1 MIISRQLTGR
11 KQLQASSCKRQVE
24 HSESRD
30 GLCFD
35 SKFVARSLQL
45 TVAGMFLGLSVSAH
59 AFSPA
64 TAASA
69 DIRRTGFGVPHIRAE
84 NERGLGFGIG
94 YAYAQDNLCL
104 LANEIVT
111 VNGERSRYFG
121 PEQLTVEQRENRVS
135 DMFFTW
141 LNTPEA
147 VQAFWQAQ
155 PTPVR
160 DLVEGYAAGYNR
172 YLAERRQQ
180 GLPQQ
185 CQGEWVRDIAA
196 QDVVRLTRRLLV
208 EGGVGQFAE
217 ALAGATPPQATAA
230 INHDSRAYQLADA
243 RQQRFALDRGS
254 NAVAVG
260 SERSFNGRGM
270 LLANPHFP
278 WVGGMRFY
286 QMHLTIPGKLDVMGA
301 ALPGLPM
308 INIGFNQHLAW
319 THTVD
324 SSKHFTLYRLQ
335 LDPKDPTRYLLD
347 GQSLPMSKQTVT
359 VQVKQADGQVSA
371 VTRDLYS
378 SQFGPIVQWPGK
390 LDWDHQYAYSL
401 RDANLEN
408 DRVLNQWYTMNQAT
422 SLEQLQ
428 ASVHKIQG
436 IPWVNTL
443 AVDDKGQTL
452 YMNLSVVPNVNA
464 EKLARCSDPRMGT
477 QMIVLD
483 GSHSACA
490 WDIDPNAAQK
500 GIYAA
505 SQLPQLLRKDFV
517 QHSNDS
523 AWLAN
528 PAQPLTGFSPLISQ
542 EGQPLG
548 WRSRYALARLGNPG
562 QQGPLGV
569 KDLQHMVMDDQVY
582 LATQVLPDLLRF
594 CAGDLGA
601 DAQALQPLCVSLKA
615 WDGRANLD
623 SRLGLVH
630 FQNIMQTLQKS
641 SDIWR
646 VAFDPKDARHTPR
659 GLAVEQPAVAKALR
673 EAMLASLVM
682 TNKMGLKPDTR
693 WGDIQVVSSGGQ
705 QTPIHGGP
713 GTLGIYNAIQSV
725 PREDGK
731 LEVVSGT
738 SYLQVVT
745 FDEKGPHAQ
754 GLLAFSL
761 SSDPASKYSRDQTE
775 AFSKKQ
781 WSVLPFTEQQIKADP
796 QYQVQNVSEAAD
808 KGGKV
813 AAR

>member
-1 MIISRQLTGR
+1 VIISRQLTG
-11 KQLQASSCKRQVE
+11 LA
-24 HSESRD
+24 
-30 GLCFD
+30 L
-35 SKFVARSLQL
+35 
-45 TVAGMFLGLSVSAH
+45 AGAFLGLSLSAH

-64 TAASA
+64 AQASA
-69 DIRRTGFGVPHIRAE
+69 DIRRTSFGVPHIRAE

-121 PEQLTVEQRENRVS
+121 PEQFTVEERENRVS
-135 DMFFTW
+135 DVFFQW
-141 LNTPEA
+141 LNTPQA
-147 VQAFWQAQ
+147 VNAFWQAQ
-155 PTPVR
+155 PVEVR
-160 DLVEGYAAGYNR
+160 DLVQGYAAGYNR

-185 CQGEWVRDIAA
+185 CQGEWVREIAA
-196 QDVVRLTRRLLV
+196 EDLVKLTRRLLV

-217 ALAGATPPQATAA
+217 ALAGATPPKATAQ
-230 INHDSRAYQLADA
+230 NSSPTRAYDLAA
-243 RQQRFALDRGS
+243 TRLQRFALDRGS

-347 GQSLPMSKQTVT
+347 GKSLPLNKQTVT
-359 VQVKQADGQVSA
+359 VQAKGADGQLVPVS
-371 VTRDLYS
+371 RDIYS

-401 RDANLEN
+401 RDANLDN
-408 DRVLNQWYTMNQAT
+408 DRVLTQWYAMNQAS
-422 SLEQLQ
+422 SLKALQ
-428 ASVHKIQG
+428 DSVHKLQG

-452 YMNLSVVPNVNA
+452 YMNLSVVPNVSA
-464 EKLARCSDPRMGT
+464 DKLAKCSDPRIGL

-483 GSHSACA
+483 GSNSACA
-490 WDIDPNAAQK
+490 WDIDPQAAQK

-542 EGQPLG
+542 DGQPLG
-548 WRSRYALARLGNPG
+548 LRSRFALERLSALGKK
-562 QQGPLGV
+562 GPLAV
-569 KDLQHMVMDDQVY
+569 KDLQQMVMDDNVY
-582 LATQVLPDLLRF
+582 LATQVLPDLLKF
-594 CAGDLGA
+594 CAADLGA
-601 DAQALQPLCVSLKA
+601 DAASLKPVCA
-615 WDGRANLD
+615 SLKGWDGRANLD
-623 SRLGLVH
+623 SGIGLVH
-630 FQNIMQTLQKS
+630 FQNIMQALQAS
-641 SDIWR
+641 PDVWR
-646 VAFDPKDARHTPR
+646 VPFDPKDPQHTPR
-659 GLAVEQPAVAKALR
+659 GLAIEQPAVSKALR
-673 EAMLASLVM
+673 EALLASAA
-682 TNKMGLKPDTR
+682 TAQKMGLKPETR
-693 WGDIQVVSSGGQ
+693 WGDIQVASSGAQ
-705 QTPIHGGP
+705 QTAIHGGP

-745 FDEKGPHAQ
+745 FDDKGPHAQ

-761 SSDPASKYSRDQTE
+761 SSDPESKYSRDQTE
-775 AFSKKQ
+775 VFSKKQ
-781 WSVLPFTEQQIKADP
+781 WSVLPFTEQQIAADP
-796 QYQVQNVSEAAD
+796 QYQVQTVREVTD
-808 KGGKV
+808 KTAGV
-813 AAR
+813 AAQ

>member
-1 MIISRQLTGR
+1 
-11 KQLQASSCKRQVE
+11 V
-24 HSESRD
+24 
-30 GLCFD
+30 
-35 SKFVARSLQL
+35 
-45 TVAGMFLGLSVSAH
+45 
-59 AFSPA
+59 
-64 TAASA
+64 
-69 DIRRTGFGVPHIRAE
+69 
-84 NERGLGFGIG
+84 
-94 YAYAQDNLCL
+94 
-104 LANEIVT
+104 
-111 VNGERSRYFG
+111 
-121 PEQLTVEQRENRVS
+121 
-135 DMFFTW
+135 FFQW
-141 LNTPEA
+141 LNTPQA
-147 VQAFWQAQ
+147 VNAFWQAQ
-155 PTPVR
+155 PVEVR

-196 QDVVRLTRRLLV
+196 EDLVKLTRRLLV

-217 ALAGATPPQATAA
+217 ALAGATPPQATAQIENDA
-230 INHDSRAYQLADA
+230 RAYQLADT
-243 RQQRFALDRGS
+243 RLQRFALDRGS

-347 GQSLPMSKQTVT
+347 GHSLPMNKQTVT
-359 VQVKQADGQVSA
+359 VQVKQADGQVVPVS
-371 VTRDLYS
+371 RDVYS

-390 LDWDHQYAYSL
+390 LDWNNQFAYSL
-401 RDANLEN
+401 RDANLDN
-408 DRVLNQWYTMNQAT
+408 DRVLKQWYAMNRAGN
-422 SLEQLQ
+422 LKDLQ
-428 ASVHKIQG
+428 DSVHTIQG

-452 YMNLSVVPNVNA
+452 YMNLSVVPNVSA
-464 EKLARCSDPRMGT
+464 DKLAKCSDPRIGLR
-477 QMIVLD
+477 MIVLD
-483 GSHSACA
+483 GSNSACA
-490 WDIDPNAAQK
+490 WDIDPQAAQK
-500 GIYAA
+500 GIYAS

-542 EGQPLG
+542 DGQPLG
-548 WRSRYALARLGNPG
+548 LRSRFALDRLATLNKK
-562 QQGPLGV
+562 GPLSV
-569 KDLQHMVMDDQVY
+569 QDLQHMVMDDQVF
-582 LATQVLPDLLRF
+582 LATQVVPDLLKF
-594 CAGDLGA
+594 CASQPEA
-601 DAQALQPLCVSLKA
+601 ALKSVCSSLKA

-623 SRLGLVH
+623 SGIGLVH
-630 FQNIMQTLQKS
+630 FQSIMQAMQELPQA
-641 SDIWR
+641 WR
-646 VAFDPKDARHTPR
+646 VAFDPKDAQHTPR
-659 GLAVEQPAVAKALR
+659 GLAVENLDVAKALR
-673 EAMLASLVM
+673 EAMLASAESA
-682 TNKMGLKPDTR
+682 TKMGLTEKTR
-693 WGDIQVVSSGGQ
+693 WGDVQVVSSGGQ

-745 FDEKGPHAQ
+745 FDDKGPHAQ
-754 GLLAFSL
+754 GLLTFSL

-781 WSVLPFTEQQIKADP
+781 WSVLPFSEQQIKADP
-796 QYQVQNVSEAAD
+796 QYQVQTVRDDLEKA
-808 KGGKV
+808 GKV
-813 AAR
+813 AAQ

>member
-1 MIISRQLTGR
+1 MIISRQLTG
-11 KQLQASSCKRQVE
+11 
-24 HSESRD
+24 
-30 GLCFD
+30 
-35 SKFVARSLQL
+35 L
-45 TVAGMFLGLSVSAH
+45 TLAGMFLGLSLSAH
-59 AFSPA
+59 ALSP
-64 TAASA
+64 TVDTSA
-69 DIRRTGFGVPHIRAE
+69 EIRRTGFGVPHIRAQD
-84 NERGLGFGIG
+84 ERGLGFGIG

-111 VNGERSRYFG
+111 VNGQRSRYFG
-121 PEQLTVEQRENRVS
+121 PDQLTVEERENRVS
-135 DMFFTW
+135 DVFFNW

-147 VQAFWQAQ
+147 VNTFWQAQ
-155 PTPVR
+155 PAQVR

-172 YLAERRQQ
+172 YLAERRPQ

-185 CQGEWVRDIAA
+185 CQGEWVRDIAPE
-196 QDVVRLTRRLLV
+196 DLVKLTRRLLV

-217 ALAGATPPQATAA
+217 ALAGAAPPQATAR
-230 INHDSRAYQLADA
+230 IEHDEHAYQMADA

-335 LDPKDPTRYLLD
+335 LDPKDPTHYLLD
-347 GQSLPMSKQTVT
+347 GQSVPMSKQTVT
-359 VQVKQADGQVSA
+359 VQVKQADGQVA
-371 VTRDLYS
+371 PVARDIYS
-378 SQFGPIVQWPGK
+378 SKFGPIVQWPGK
-390 LDWDHQYAYSL
+390 LDWDNQFAYSL
-401 RDANLEN
+401 RDANLDN
-408 DRVLNQWYTMNQAT
+408 DRVLTQWYAMNQAT
-422 SLEQLQ
+422 TLQ
-428 ASVHKIQG
+428 ALQDSVHKIQG

-452 YMNLSVVPNVNA
+452 YMNLSVVPNVSR
-464 EKLARCSDPRMGT
+464 EKLARCSDPRAGT

-483 GSHSACA
+483 GSNSACA
-490 WDIDPNAAQK
+490 WDIDPQAAQK
-500 GIYAA
+500 GIYAS

-542 EGQPLG
+542 DGQPLG
-548 WRSRYALARLGNPG
+548 LRSRFALDRLAGLSKKG
-562 QQGPLGV
+562 SV
-569 KDLQHMVMDDQVY
+569 AAKDLQEMVMDDQVY
-582 LATQVLPDLLRF
+582 LATQVVPDLLKF
-594 CAGDLGA
+594 CAADLGA
-601 DAQALQPLCVSLKA
+601 DAPALKPVCASLKA

-623 SRLGLVH
+623 SGTGLVH
-630 FQNIMQTLQKS
+630 FQNIMQALQES
-641 SDIWR
+641 ADIWR
-646 VAFDPKDARHTPR
+646 VAFDPKDPQHTPR
-659 GLAVEQPAVAKALR
+659 GLAIEQPEVAKALR
-673 EAMLASLVM
+673 TAMLATAELAG
-682 TNKMGLKPDTR
+682 KMGLTPQTR
-693 WGDIQVVSSGGQ
+693 WGDIQVVSSGGH

-731 LEVVSGT
+731 FEVVSGT

-781 WSVLPFTEQQIKADP
+781 WSVMPFTEQQIQADP
-796 QYQVQNVSEAAD
+796 QYQVQTIRGSLD
-808 KGGKV
+808 KMGKV
-813 AAR
+813 AAQ

>member
-1 MIISRQLTGR
+1 MIISRQLTR
-11 KQLQASSCKRQVE
+11 L
-24 HSESRD
+24 
-30 GLCFD
+30 
-35 SKFVARSLQL
+35 SL
-45 TVAGMFLGLSVSAH
+45 AGVFLGLSLAANARSQPE
-59 AFSPA
+59 PA
-64 TAASA
+64 TAE
-69 DIRRTGFGVPHIRAE
+69 IRRTSFGVPHVRAD
-84 NERGLGFGIG
+84 NERGLGYGIG

-121 PEQLTVEQRENRVS
+121 PDQFTVEERGNLAS
-135 DMFFTW
+135 DLFFNW
-141 LNTPEA
+141 LNTPQA
-147 VQAFWQAQ
+147 VGAFWQAQ
-155 PTPVR
+155 TPEVR
-160 DLVEGYAAGYNR
+160 ELIDGYVAGYNR
-172 YLAERRQQ
+172 SLTERQVQ

-185 CQGEWVRDIAA
+185 CQGEWVRAITA
-196 QDVVRLTRRLLV
+196 QDVIKLTRRLLV

-217 ALAGATPPQATAA
+217 ALAGATPPKTVAQVVGDPA
-230 INHDSRAYQLADA
+230 SFQLAA
-243 RQQRFALDRGS
+243 SRMQRFALDRGS

-347 GQSLPMSKQTVT
+347 GKSLPMKKQTLAVN
-359 VQVKQADGQVSA
+359 VKQADGQ
-371 VTRDLYS
+371 TRQISHVVYS

-390 LDWDHQYAYSL
+390 LDWNNQFAYSL
-401 RDANLEN
+401 RDANLDN
-408 DRVLNQWYTMNQAT
+408 DRVLQQWYAMNRAA
-422 SLEQLQ
+422 SLKDFQ

-443 AVDDKGQTL
+443 AVDDQGQTL

-464 EKLARCSDPRMGT
+464 DKLAKCSDPRAGL
-477 QMIVLD
+477 QMILLD
-483 GSHSACA
+483 GSNSACA
-490 WDIDPNAAQK
+490 WDIDPHAAQK

-505 SQLPQLLRKDFV
+505 DKLPQLLRKDFV

-523 AWLAN
+523 AWMAN

-542 EGQPLG
+542 DNQPLG
-548 WRSRYALARLGNPG
+548 LRSRFALERLGTLSKA
-562 QQGPLGV
+562 GPV
-569 KDLQHMVMDDQVY
+569 AAADLQHMVMDDQVY
-582 LATQVLPDLLRF
+582 QATQVMPDLLQF
-594 CAGDLGA
+594 CAADLGA
-601 DAQALQPLCVSLKA
+601 DAPTLTPLCASLKA
-615 WDGRANLD
+615 WDRRVNLD
-623 SRLGLVH
+623 SGLGFVH
-630 FQNIMQTLQKS
+630 FQNVMEPLQQIPG
-641 SDIWR
+641 IWR
-646 VAFDPKDARHTPR
+646 VAFDPKDPQHTPR
-659 GLAVEQPAVAKALR
+659 GLAIEQPDVAKAIR
-673 EAMLASLVM
+673 AAMLASVEQVKTL
-682 TNKMGLKPDTR
+682 GLKADSR

-713 GTLGIYNAIQSV
+713 GTLGVYNAIQSV
-725 PREDGK
+725 PRTDGK
-731 LEVVSGT
+731 REVVSGT

-745 FDEKGPHAQ
+745 FDDEGPQAQ

-761 SSDPASKYSRDQTE
+761 SSDPASKYSRDQTL

-781 WSVLPFTEQQIKADP
+781 LSVLPFTEQQITSDP
-796 QYQVQNVSEAAD
+796 QYQAQTIREQDEKAGKIAAQ
-808 KGGKV
+808 
-813 AAR
+813 

>member
-1 MIISRQLTGR
+1 MIISRQLTG
-11 KQLQASSCKRQVE
+11 LA
-24 HSESRD
+24 
-30 GLCFD
+30 L
-35 SKFVARSLQL
+35 
-45 TVAGMFLGLSVSAH
+45 AGTLFGLSLSAH
-59 AFSPA
+59 ALSPA
-64 TAASA
+64 TDTRA
-69 DIRRTGFGVPHIRAE
+69 DIRRTSFGVPHIRAE

-121 PEQLTVEQRENRVS
+121 PEQFTVEQRENRVS
-135 DMFFTW
+135 DVFFTW
-141 LNTPEA
+141 LNTPAA
-147 VQAFWQAQ
+147 VEAFWQAQ
-155 PTPVR
+155 PAQVR
-160 DLVEGYAAGYNR
+160 DLVRGYAAGYNR

-185 CQGEWVRDIAA
+185 CQGEWVREIHAEDL
-196 QDVVRLTRRLLV
+196 VKLTRRLLA

-217 ALAGATPPQATAA
+217 ALAGATPPQSTAQVQRNA
-230 INHDSRAYQLADA
+230 QAFQLADA

-335 LDPKDPTRYLLD
+335 LDPKDPTRYLVD
-347 GQSLPMSKQTVT
+347 GKSLALSRQTVT
-359 VQVKQADGQVSA
+359 VQVKQADGQVVP
-371 VTRDLYS
+371 VTRDVYS

-390 LDWDHQYAYSL
+390 LDWDKQYAYSL
-401 RDANLEN
+401 RDANLDN
-408 DRVLNQWYTMNQAT
+408 DRVLKQWYAMNQAN
-422 SLEQLQ
+422 SISNLQ
-428 ASVHKIQG
+428 DAVHRIQG

-443 AVDDKGQTL
+443 VVDDKGQTL
-452 YMNLSVVPNVNA
+452 YMNLSVVPNVSTD
-464 EKLARCSDPRMGT
+464 KLAKCSDPRAGLH
-477 QMIVLD
+477 MIVLD
-483 GSHSACA
+483 GSNSECA
-490 WDIDPNAAQK
+490 WNIDPQAAQQ
-500 GIYAA
+500 GIFAS

-528 PAQPLTGFSPLISQ
+528 PAQPLTGYSPLISQ
-542 EGQPLG
+542 DGQPLG
-548 WRSRYALARLGNPG
+548 LRSRFALDRLGNLSKK
-562 QQGPLGV
+562 GPLGIR
-569 KDLQHMVMDDQVY
+569 DLQSMVMDDQVY
-582 LATQVLPDLLRF
+582 LATQVMPDLLKF
-594 CAGDLGA
+594 CASDLGS
-601 DAQALQPLCVSLKA
+601 DAATLKPACVSLKA

-623 SRLGLVH
+623 SGLGLVH
-630 FQNIMQTLQKS
+630 FRNIMQALLES
-641 SDIWR
+641 PDIWR
-646 VAFDPKDARHTPR
+646 VTFDPADAQNTPR

-673 EAMLASLVM
+673 EAMLASVKL
-682 TNKMGLKPDTR
+682 TGKMRLKPDTR

-713 GTLGIYNAIQSV
+713 GTLGIYNAMQSV

-738 SYLQVVT
+738 SYLQVVS
-745 FDEKGPHAQ
+745 FDESGPHAQ

-761 SSDPASKYSRDQTE
+761 SSDPASKYSRDQTA
-775 AFSKKQ
+775 AFSRKQ
-781 WSVLPFTEQQIKADP
+781 WSVLPFTEQQIQADP
-796 QYQVQNVSEAAD
+796 QYQVQTIHQAQEQA
-808 KGGKV
+808 GKV
-813 AAR
+813 VAQ

>member
-1 MIISRQLTGR
+1 VIISRQLTG
-11 KQLQASSCKRQVE
+11 LA
-24 HSESRD
+24 
-30 GLCFD
+30 L
-35 SKFVARSLQL
+35 
-45 TVAGMFLGLSVSAH
+45 AGTLFGLSLSAH
-59 AFSPA
+59 ALSPA
-64 TAASA
+64 AQTSA
-69 DIRRTGFGVPHIRAE
+69 DIRRTSFGVPHIRAE

-121 PEQLTVEQRENRVS
+121 PEQFTVEQRENRVS
-135 DMFFTW
+135 DVFFTW

-147 VQAFWQAQ
+147 VETFWQAQ
-155 PTPVR
+155 PVQVR

-172 YLAERRQQ
+172 YLGERRQK

-185 CQGEWVRDIAA
+185 CQGEWVRDISAR
-196 QDVVRLTRRLLV
+196 DLVKLTRRLLV

-217 ALAGATPPQATAA
+217 ALAGATPPRATAQVERNA
-230 INHDSRAYQLADA
+230 QAFQLADA

-335 LDPKDPTRYLLD
+335 LDPQDPTRYLLD
-347 GQSLPMSKQTVT
+347 GKSLPLNKQTVT
-359 VQVKQADGQVSA
+359 VQVKQADGQIVPVA
-371 VTRDLYS
+371 RNIYS

-390 LDWDHQYAYSL
+390 LDWDKQYAYSL
-401 RDANLEN
+401 RDANLDN
-408 DRVLNQWYTMNQAT
+408 DRVLKQWYAMNQARN
-422 SLEQLQ
+422 LHDLQ
-428 ASVHKIQG
+428 DAVQKIQG

-443 AVDDKGQTL
+443 AADDKGQTL
-452 YMNLSVVPNVNA
+452 YMNLSVVPNVSA
-464 EKLARCSDPRMGT
+464 EKLAKCSDPRLGLR
-477 QMIVLD
+477 MIVLD
-483 GSHSACA
+483 GSNSGCA
-490 WDIDPNAAQK
+490 WDIDPQAAQK
-500 GIYAA
+500 GIFA
-505 SQLPQLLRKDFV
+505 SSELPQLLRKDFV

-528 PAQPLTGFSPLISQ
+528 PAQPLTGYSPLISQ
-542 EGQPLG
+542 DGQPLG
-548 WRSRYALARLGNPG
+548 LRSRFALDRLGDLG
-562 QQGPLGV
+562 KRGPLAV
-569 KDLQHMVMDDQVY
+569 KDLQSMVMDDQVY
-582 LATQVLPDLLRF
+582 LAAQIMPDLLKF
-594 CAGDLGA
+594 CASDLGS
-601 DAQALQPLCVSLKA
+601 DAATLKTACASLKA

-623 SRLGLVH
+623 SGLGLVH
-630 FQNIMQTLQKS
+630 FQNIMQALLES
-641 SDIWR
+641 PDIWR
-646 VAFDPKDARHTPR
+646 VAFNPADAQHTPR

-673 EAMLASLVM
+673 EAMLASVALAG
-682 TNKMGLKPDTR
+682 KMGLEPDMR

-713 GTLGIYNAIQSV
+713 GTLGIYNAMQSM

-738 SYLQVVT
+738 SYLQVVS

-761 SSDPASKYSRDQTE
+761 SSDPASQYSRDQTE

-796 QYQVQNVSEAAD
+796 QYQVQTIKLDQA
-808 KGGKV
+808 GKV
-813 AAR
+813 AAQ

>member
-1 MIISRQLTGR
+1 MIIFRQLTG
-11 KQLQASSCKRQVE
+11 LA
-24 HSESRD
+24 
-30 GLCFD
+30 L
-35 SKFVARSLQL
+35 
-45 TVAGMFLGLSVSAH
+45 AGTFFGLSLSAH
-59 AFSPA
+59 ALSPA
-64 TAASA
+64 TSTSA
-69 DIRRTGFGVPHIRAE
+69 DIRRTSFGVPHIRAE

-111 VNGERSRYFG
+111 VNGQRSRYFG
-121 PEQLTVEQRENRVS
+121 PEQVTVEERENRVS
-135 DMFFTW
+135 DVFFTW
-141 LNTPEA
+141 LNTPDA
-147 VQAFWQAQ
+147 VKTFWQAQ
-155 PTPVR
+155 PVKVQ
-160 DLVEGYAAGYNR
+160 DLMQGYVAGYNR

-185 CQGEWVRDIAA
+185 CLGEWVRDISTE
-196 QDVVRLTRRLLV
+196 DLVKLTRRLLV

-217 ALAGATPPQATAA
+217 ALAGAMPPKATAQIEHNA
-230 INHDSRAYQLADA
+230 SVYQLADS
-243 RQQRFALDRGS
+243 RMQRFALDRGS

-308 INIGFNQHLAW
+308 INIGFNQHVAW

-347 GQSLPMSKQTVT
+347 GKSQPLSKQTVT
-359 VQVKQADGQVSA
+359 VQIKQADGQVVPVS
-371 VTRDLYS
+371 RDIYS

-408 DRVLNQWYTMNQAT
+408 DRVLQQWYAMNQAAN
-422 SLEQLQ
+422 LKDLQ
-428 ASVHKIQG
+428 DSVHKIQG

-452 YMNLSVVPNVNA
+452 YMNLSVVPNVSA
-464 EKLARCSDPRMGT
+464 GKLAKCSDPRVGL

-483 GSHSACA
+483 GSNSGCA
-490 WDIDPNAAQK
+490 WDIDPQAAQK
-500 GIYAA
+500 GIYASA
-505 SQLPQLLRKDFV
+505 QLPQLLRKDFV

-542 EGQPLG
+542 ENQPLG
-548 WRSRYALARLGNPG
+548 MRSRFALDRLGKKG
-562 QQGPLGV
+562 ALTV
-569 KDLQHMVMDDQVY
+569 ADLQHMVMDDEVY
-582 LATQVLPDLLRF
+582 LAAQVLPDLLKF
-594 CAGDLGA
+594 CAGDSAAELKA
-601 DAQALQPLCVSLKA
+601 VCASLKA

-623 SRLGLVH
+623 SGTGLVH
-630 FQNIMQTLQKS
+630 FQNIMQTLQES
-641 SDIWR
+641 PEVWR
-646 VAFDPKDARHTPR
+646 VAFDPKDPQHTPR
-659 GLAVEQPAVAKALR
+659 GLAFEQPAVGKALR
-673 EAMLASLVM
+673 EAMLSSVELTA
-682 TNKMGLKPDTR
+682 KMGLKSDTR

-705 QTPIHGGP
+705 QTSIHGGP

-745 FDEKGPHAQ
+745 FDDKGPHAQ

-761 SSDPASKYSRDQTE
+761 SSDPDSKYSRDQTQ
-775 AFSKKQ
+775 AFSQKR

-796 QYQVQNVSEAAD
+796 QYQVQTVREAS
-808 KGGKV
+808 GKSAEV
-813 AAR
+813 ATQ